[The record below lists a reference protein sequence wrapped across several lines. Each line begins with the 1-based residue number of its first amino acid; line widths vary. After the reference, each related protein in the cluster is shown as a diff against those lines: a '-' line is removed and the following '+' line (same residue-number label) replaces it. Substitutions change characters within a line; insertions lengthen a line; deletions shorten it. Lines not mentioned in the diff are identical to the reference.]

1 MKTLKFLSLMI
12 AFVCALGFTSCSS
25 DDDEDVKLE
34 GYHDFYIDVTVS
46 CNGWDAI
53 EIAEYE
59 AGLKGELL
67 SVAYSLKKITLED
80 AKEIFKK
87 FVDDL
92 AYDFEDYEVT
102 EGGPLYMNFYLKTQ
116 DNGTTVASR
125 TIEVKSAK

>member
-59 AGLKGELL
+59 AELKEDLL

-80 AKEIFKK
+80 AKKVFDD
-87 FVDDL
+87 FVEDL
-92 AYDFEDYEVT
+92 AYDLREYEVT

-116 DNGTTVASR
+116 DSGITVASR